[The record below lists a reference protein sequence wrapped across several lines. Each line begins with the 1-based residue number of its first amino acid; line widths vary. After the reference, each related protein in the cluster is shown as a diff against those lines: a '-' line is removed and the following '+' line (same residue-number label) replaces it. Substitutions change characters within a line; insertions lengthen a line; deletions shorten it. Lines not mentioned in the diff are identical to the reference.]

1 MSAALESLMRDI
13 PADRTEPS
21 LLGGLFAF
29 LAVGGAGALGFVV
42 LSTLMISLGTG
53 YADWQVN
60 TACYAATILPVYLLH
75 RRYSFQSDAS
85 HLQALP
91 RYMAVQGM
99 ALVLA
104 ALFSYVVHGVPGL
117 PTVFASMLVIGLTS
131 GVNFM
136 VLRSWAFAR
145 QQWAIA
151 VPA

>member
-1 MSAALESLMRDI
+1 MSAALQSLMQDI
-13 PADRTEPS
+13 PPARTTPS
-21 LLGGLFAF
+21 MMSGLFAF
-29 LAVGGAGALGFVV
+29 LLVGGAGALGFVV

-60 TACYAATILPVYLLH
+60 TACYAATIVPVYLLH

-85 HLQALP
+85 HWQALP

-104 ALFSYVVHGVPGL
+104 ALFSYVVHGVLSL
-117 PTVFASMLVIGLTS
+117 PTVFASMLVIALTS

-145 QQWAIA
+145 TQWAVA